1 MGDDRTV
8 IDSSAEHGRAIENGA
23 AGNLAG
29 GKLADGNPVD
39 GNPADGIGADGAQW
53 LDGTEQQ
60 AWRAYLDSTRMLFA
74 ALDRRLAADSDLT
87 LTDYDILVRLSE
99 APDGRLR
106 MRELADL
113 TLSTRS
119 GVTRA
124 VTRAER
130 SGWVR
135 RVECAEDRRGMNAEL
150 TEAGRAK
157 LAASAPGHVRAVR
170 ELLINQ
176 LTPEQLDQLT
186 TIGRQVQRQIGTR

>member
-1 MGDDRTV
+1 MRDEEGRSGD
-8 IDSSAEHGRAIENGA
+8 
-23 AGNLAG
+23 
-29 GKLADGNPVD
+29 AD
-39 GNPADGIGADGAQW
+39 W
-53 LDGTEQQ
+53 LSGSEQA

-74 ALDRRLAADSDLT
+74 ALDRQLAADSDLT

-99 APDGRLR
+99 APGGRLR

-124 VTRAER
+124 VTRAEQA
-130 SGWVR
+130 GWVR
-135 RVECAEDRRGMNAEL
+135 RVECEEDRRGMNAEL

-170 ELLINQ
+170 EMLIDQ
-176 LTPEQLDQLT
+176 LTPEQLGQLT
-186 TIGRQVQRQIGTR
+186 EIGRQVQEKLDVR